1 MDDKTSLTF
10 TERPQPRPGLKGVAP
25 YSLPASSLASTPHS
39 TLRTSLAKPRK
50 ERQLCCDTCHR
61 RVPISSVL
69 STSPSGILSKLG
81 WGRRL
86 KLAPPPLPGGP
97 CALSCVHT
105 REGSSVSSEPI
116 KIPSNILLWLLSS
129 RGKQQLAAA
138 KLNGA
143 PELGLEASMLH
154 LHTTALLR
162 TLA

>member
-1 MDDKTSLTF
+1 ML
-10 TERPQPRPGLKGVAP
+10 RLIVYLPRHWPALHTAP
-25 YSLPASSLASTPHS
+25 CGPRLPNQGKRGSCAVTRATGEFRFPRCSALYQVGFCRSS
-39 TLRTSLAKPRK
+39 
-50 ERQLCCDTCHR
+50 
-61 RVPISSVL
+61 
-69 STSPSGILSKLG
+69 GG
-81 WGRRL
+81 GRRL

-105 REGSSVSSEPI
+105 CEGSSVSSEPI

-154 LHTTALLR
+154 LHTTALLQ